1 MAGKSHFDLL
11 IVGGGQAGVPLAHAL
26 AAHGW
31 SVGLAERARLGG
43 SCVNFGC
50 TPTKAALASAH
61 LAAKARRAG
70 EFGLR
75 IPSVEVDFAAV
86 LERAREI
93 AAESRISL
101 EKRFEGRA
109 NPELIR
115 GHARFTGREGGGFA
129 LSIGGRDVTASQVVL
144 DTGARTRVPRLA
156 GLEKVAYLHAG
167 NWMDQQDLPGHVAF
181 LGGGVLSLEMG
192 QFYARLGSRVT
203 LIMRGARN
211 AGQEDPDVA
220 EALREALARDGVE
233 FETSTTIEG
242 ITGVAGSLELAL
254 RRDGASKTLRATHLF
269 VALGRRPNT
278 DDLGLE
284 TVGVQV
290 DEAGCVRVDERLA
303 TGVKGVWAAGDI
315 RGGPMFTNTSW
326 DDFRI
331 LESQLAGDR
340 GRTTRRI
347 VPYAVFTDPELG
359 RVGMTEEEAKRSGRI
374 FDVKRFGMVRN
385 GRAREVGE
393 GGGFI
398 KLLIERDT
406 RQLLGAAVLAAAGG
420 ELVHLYV
427 DLMNAGAP
435 VTMIRDAVY
444 IHPTLAEAVQS
455 AVTA

>member
-26 AAHGW
+26 AARGW

-50 TPTKAALASAH
+50 TPTKAALASAR
-61 LAAKARRAG
+61 LAAEARRAG

-86 LERAREI
+86 LERARQI
-93 AAESRISL
+93 AAESRTGL
-101 EKRFEGRA
+101 ERRFEGLT
-109 NPELIR
+109 NPLLIR
-115 GHARFTGREGGGFA
+115 GHARFTGREGDGFA

-144 DTGARTRVPRLA
+144 DTGTRTRVPDLP

-167 NWMDQQDLPGHVAF
+167 NWMDQRELPGHVAF
-181 LGGGVLSLEMG
+181 LGGGVISLEMG
-192 QFYARLGSRVT
+192 QLYARLGSRVT
-203 LIMRGARN
+203 LIVRGARI
-211 AGQEDPDVA
+211 AGHEDPEVA
-220 EALREALARDGVE
+220 EGLRALLARDGIE
-233 FETSTTIEG
+233 FETSTTTER
-242 ITGVAGSLELAL
+242 ITGAAGSLELSL
-254 RRDGASKTLRATHLF
+254 RRDAATKTLRATHLF
-269 VALGRRPNT
+269 VAVGRRPNT

-284 TVGVQV
+284 TIGVEV
-290 DEAGCVRVDERLA
+290 DEAGIVRVDERLA
-303 TGVKGVWAAGDI
+303 TGVEGVWAAGDI
-315 RGGPMFTNTSW
+315 RGGPMFTHTSW

-331 LESQLAGDR
+331 LESQLAGDHR
-340 GRTTRRI
+340 RTTRRI
-347 VPYAVFTDPELG
+347 VPYAIFTDPELG
-359 RVGMTEEEAKRSGRI
+359 RVGMTEAEAKQSGRI
-374 FDVKRFGMVRN
+374 FDVKRYDMVRS
-385 GRAREVGE
+385 GRAREAGE
-393 GGGFI
+393 DGGFI
-398 KLLIERDT
+398 KLLIERET

-435 VTMIRDAVY
+435 VTVIRDAVH